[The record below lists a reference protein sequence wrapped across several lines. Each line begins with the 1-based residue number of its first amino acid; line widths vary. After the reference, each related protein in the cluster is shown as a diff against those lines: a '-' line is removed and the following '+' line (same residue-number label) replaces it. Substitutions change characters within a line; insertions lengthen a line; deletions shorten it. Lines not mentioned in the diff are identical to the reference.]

1 MSPKLKSPKPRK
13 ARVVKKISSCHTKPK
28 PQVFINS
35 MTIGYE
41 PKITIFVSGGAVEDV
56 VKENCPNLKIEVHD
70 YDVGDIELI
79 HPDIFQDNKG
89 RNYLKLIIP

>member
-1 MSPKLKSPKPRK
+1 MSPKLKSPTQRK
-13 ARVVKKISSCHTKPK
+13 TRVVKKISSCHTKPK

-41 PKITIFVSGGAVEDV
+41 PKITIFVSGGMVEDV
-56 VKENCPNLKIEVHD
+56 VKENCPNLKIQIHD
-70 YDVGDIELI
+70 YDIGDSDSS
-79 HPDIFQDNKG
+79 DIFQDNKG

>member
-1 MSPKLKSPKPRK
+1 MSPKLKSPTQRK
-13 ARVVKKISSCHTKPK
+13 TRVVKKISSCHTKPK

-41 PKITIFVSGGAVEDV
+41 PKITIFVSGGMVEDV
-56 VKENCPNLKIEVHD
+56 VKENCPNLKIEIHD
-70 YDVGDIELI
+70 YDIGDSDSS
-79 HPDIFQDNKG
+79 DIFQDNKG

>member
-1 MSPKLKSPKPRK
+1 MSPQLKSPTQRK
-13 ARVVKKISSCHTKPK
+13 TRVVKKISSCHTKPK

-41 PKITIFVSGGAVEDV
+41 PKITIFVSGGMVEDV
-56 VKENCPNLKIEVHD
+56 VKENCPNLKIQIHD
-70 YDVGDIELI
+70 YDIGDSDSS
-79 HPDIFQDNKG
+79 DIFQDNKG

>member
-1 MSPKLKSPKPRK
+1 MSPKIKPTATKKPR
-13 ARVVKKISSCHTKPK
+13 AVKKISSCHTKPK

-41 PKITIFVSGGAVEDV
+41 PKITIFVSGGMVEDV
-56 VKENCPNLKIEVHD
+56 VKENCPNLKIEIHD
-70 YDVGDIELI
+70 YDIGDSDSA
-79 HPDIFQDNKG
+79 DIFQDNKG